1 MAGYLGKGCLILTA
15 VANLSHKL
23 WVTAER
29 ESISLF
35 YKYCGKLEG
44 FLLMPHPGHF
54 CMDTAGLPSQV
65 SAWGE
70 GGCRSPGATSS
81 CPARRKKCPQNAL
94 EMPSTGPCGP
104 KEEVQPCSVLGPRS
118 IPVPSGQGRHRG
130 SQVWTHPGPE
140 GEGGWGD
147 KASPSL
153 FRFDFDKTLPSA
165 PQHPFSPKLLSSSAF
180 PPKRLHLGASAFFWH
195 KNISLKN
202 FWLASY

>member
-1 MAGYLGKGCLILTA
+1 MLTA
-15 VANLSHKL
+15 VPNLSHKL
-23 WVTAER
+23 RVTAER

-65 SAWGE
+65 SAWGK

-81 CPARRKKCPQNAL
+81 CPARRKKCPRNAL
-94 EMPSTGPCGP
+94 DWTLRTEGGGIALLGPGAP
-104 KEEVQPCSVLGPRS
+104 LHPCSQWPGQAQGLPGVNPR
-118 IPVPSGQGRHRG
+118 
-130 SQVWTHPGPE
+130 PE

-153 FRFDFDKTLPSA
+153 FRFDFDKTLLSA

-180 PPKRLHLGASAFFWH
+180 PPETLHLGASAFFWH